1 MAVSSPAPACH
12 VDRRF
17 DHLDAPKL
25 DSLAHPGS
33 SRLRGIPWGCHHSSE
48 PPAVPRVAAPA
59 GHPMGLAPQQRTARR
74 TQGRPACGASVGMAP
89 LARRVH
95 DVGTMRDAIDARSA
109 RAARGRG
116 GAHAT
121 APARRVT
128 GTALAALVWTLS
140 GALVLVRPIETFV
153 GRLLFRLRRP
163 AREELNHLTPI
174 WLGVCRRAGADP
186 GRYLLRVE
194 QGETLNAFA
203 IGGHFVAVTRAA
215 LRLPDDMLEA
225 VIAHELGHHRY
236 LHPVATGLGWWYGLP
251 FQAADWLLRRIRL
264 TTAFLARV
272 FAYLRAGSRDG
283 GIDGLLGLLAALVV
297 VGALVIAGVAA
308 VLILGVV
315 WLPLALLVWT
325 SRLLSAAL
333 SRAAEYAADRH
344 AVELGFGP
352 GLTRMLELLQQTE
365 QRSLRPR
372 GPRALLRSHP
382 TCQARLAAIRDLTVP
397 RSGASR

>member
-1 MAVSSPAPACH
+1 MAVWSPAPACH

-33 SRLRGIPWGCHHSSE
+33 SRLRGIPWGWHHSSE
-48 PPAVPRVAAPA
+48 PPAAPRVAAPA

-95 DVGTMRDAIDARSA
+95 DVGTMRDAIDARAA

-128 GTALAALVWTLS
+128 GTALAMFSTVVLIWCFSFVLVGPLALAAGELALGDRQAGLALGALVWTLS

-283 GIDGLLGLLAALVV
+283 GIDGLLGLL
-297 VGALVIAGVAA
+297 
-308 VLILGVV
+308 
-315 WLPLALLVWT
+315 
-325 SRLLSAAL
+325 
-333 SRAAEYAADRH
+333 
-344 AVELGFGP
+344 
-352 GLTRMLELLQQTE
+352 QQTE

>member
-1 MAVSSPAPACH
+1 LPAIAVWSPAVGCH

-17 DHLDAPKL
+17 DHLAGFAM
-25 DSLAHPGS
+25 DSLAHG
-33 SRLRGIPWGCHHSSE
+33 
-48 PPAVPRVAAPA
+48 AP
-59 GHPMGLAPQQRTARR
+59 
-74 TQGRPACGASVGMAP
+74 
-89 LARRVH
+89 RVH
-95 DVGTMRDAIDARSA
+95 DGGTMRDAIDAGSA
-109 RAARGRG
+109 GRGRG
-116 GAHAT
+116 GAGAT
-121 APARRVT
+121 VPARRQVT
-128 GTALAALVWTLS
+128 GTALAMFSTVVLIWCLSYVLVGPLALAAGELALGDRRAGLALGSLVWTLS

-163 AREELNHLTPI
+163 DREELTRLTPI
-174 WLGVCRRAGADP
+174 WLGVCHRAGADP

-225 VIAHELGHHRY
+225 GIAHELGHHRD

-251 FQAADWLLRRIRL
+251 FQAADWLLRRIRMA
-264 TTAFLARV
+264 TAFLARV
-272 FAYLRAGSRDG
+272 FANLRMGLSGG

-297 VGALVIAGVAA
+297 VGALVVAGIAA
-308 VLILGVV
+308 VLLLGLV
-315 WLPLALLVWT
+315 WLPLALVVWT

-333 SRAAEYAADRH
+333 SRAAEFAADRH

-365 QRSLRPR
+365 LRAPR
-372 GPRALLRSHP
+372 AHGPRALLRSHP
-382 TCQARLAAIRDLTVP
+382 TCQARLAAIRDLTAE
-397 RSGASR
+397 GAGT

>member
-1 MAVSSPAPACH
+1 MRPSSLRTGTATVSTRFGVASRSRMPWSRPRTSAAASSCCSAASQAVVDSRIVVSTVTSPPPPAP
-12 VDRRF
+12 
-17 DHLDAPKL
+17 L
-25 DSLAHPGS
+25 PGDGRMVTS
-33 SRLRGIPWGCHHSSE
+33 PR
-48 PPAVPRVAAPA
+48 VPRRSPLRPSRRSEAGQPGAPGVVPPA

-225 VIAHELGHHRY
+225 VIAHELGHHRE

-272 FAYLRAGSRDG
+272 FAYLRTGAPAG
-283 GIDGLLGLLAALVV
+283 GIDGLLGILAAMVV
-297 VGALVIAGVAA
+297 VGALVVAGVAA
-308 VLILGVV
+308 VLLLGVV

-325 SRLLSAAL
+325 SRILSSAL

-344 AVELGFGP
+344 AVELGYGP
-352 GLTRMLELLQQTE
+352 GLT
-365 QRSLRPR
+365 
-372 GPRALLRSHP
+372 
-382 TCQARLAAIRDLTVP
+382 
-397 RSGASR
+397 

>member
-1 MAVSSPAPACH
+1 MEPAP
-12 VDRRF
+12 R
-17 DHLDAPKL
+17 
-25 DSLAHPGS
+25 
-33 SRLRGIPWGCHHSSE
+33 
-48 PPAVPRVAAPA
+48 
-59 GHPMGLAPQQRTARR
+59 QRIARR
-74 TQGRPACGASVGMAP
+74 TQGAPRLRGIRGMAP
-89 LARRVH
+89 RAPRVH

-128 GTALAALVWTLS
+128 GTALAMFSTVVLIWCFSFVLVGPLALAAGELALGDRQAGLALGALVWTLS

-163 AREELNHLTPI
+163 AREELNRLTPI

-297 VGALVIAGVAA
+297 VGALVVAGVAA

-397 RSGASR
+397 RSGVSR